1 MSDERTIKPNAPA
14 DFTPQLGD
22 YKTLQPFRY
31 WCQKVLPLVYD
42 DSLSY
47 YELLCKVVDYLNK
60 TMEDVETL
68 HGDVTN
74 LHTAYDELQSYV
86 NSYFSS
92 LDVQEEINNKLD
104 NMSKDGTL
112 ITIIKPFIPPVI
124 VNWLTEHIT
133 ETGVTDKSLLIEN
146 ASAESYVT
154 GSSIK
159 TTNILTFF
167 PVNLVDGWINNSG
180 DVEPHAN
187 TFCQSIT
194 QTAINNL
201 LIETDKEYEF
211 FVTIYG
217 DTITRSEWVSE
228 YYISHGTKYRLS
240 IRHVGATETNIEY
253 VRRNT
258 RIYSD
263 DGNTVLSSKN
273 KNKQYSM
280 LSPFI
285 SDVNTWYNRTSER
298 VNSVRL
304 PLKNCSYYE
313 VVQDTDC
320 IASIYLYKSENDT
333 EYLYYN
339 FGVTNFYVP
348 TEYHYVE
355 ISVMNA
361 SDTKLTPYDVIK
373 SKLNLTLLYDTNRK
387 TQGIVSLNPS
397 NWRIGT
403 ILNGEPS
410 ESDKRLS
417 TINFIPLEACVC
429 LYLESN
435 ISVAIEFYN
444 LKKDGTYNYI
454 SSSNFNKICIQPPYN
469 ANAIKVILN
478 NDNNYVTLNTLNE
491 IDLKV
496 IPVKSQIRVTTFNCG
511 LYYDGVTPVPDK
523 LMSEYYVKWVKA
535 IGELNPDIIMAQ
547 EAGNT
552 MNVSGTQS
560 ANVMWNHLLN
570 YYHVNQSNRL
580 GSRFTDVN
588 NTYVN
593 WAGDTS
599 RGINSADYLIEGVP
613 IHVMSVHLSI
623 EQDASVNREAEI
635 QKIIEEMD
643 KYPIVICGGDFNTF
657 SENELKPLKAK
668 YTVLNTGD
676 FGNFNTW
683 KGSSSWEYRCLDNIV
698 VKGLSASMVTVGDYK
713 ISDHEP
719 LSAVLNFRTVTK

>member
-1 MSDERTIKPNAPA
+1 MNTRSITPLPPA
-14 DFTPQLGD
+14 NFTPEMGN
-22 YKTLQPFRY
+22 YKPLQPFRY

-60 TMEDVETL
+60 AMEDVDTL

-74 LHTAYDELQSYV
+74 LHTAYVELQSYV
-86 NSYFSS
+86 NNYFST
-92 LDVQEEINNKLD
+92 LDTQEEINNKLD

-112 ITIIKPFIPPVI
+112 TSIIEPFIPPVI

-133 ETGVTDKSLLIEN
+133 ETGATDKSLLVEN

-154 GSSIK
+154 GSAIK
-159 TTNILTFF
+159 TANILTNF
-167 PVNLVDGWINNSG
+167 PVNLVDGWINSSG
-180 DVEPHAN
+180 DVEPHHY

-194 QTAINNL
+194 QVANNNL
-201 LIETDKEYEF
+201 LIETDEEYEF
-211 FVTIYG
+211 FVTTYS
-217 DTITRSEWVSE
+217 DTITRGNWVSK
-228 YYISHGTKYRLS
+228 YYIQRGTKYRLT
-240 IRHVGATETNIEY
+240 IRHIAGTDTNIEY
-253 VRRNT
+253 ARRNT

-263 DGNTVLSSKN
+263 VGNTVLSTEN

-285 SDVNTWYNRTSER
+285 SNVNTWYNRTNNR
-298 VNSVRL
+298 VNSMRL
-304 PLKNCSYYE
+304 PIKNCAYYE
-313 VVQDTDC
+313 VVQDTDY
-320 IASIYLYKSENDT
+320 IASIYLYKSDNDT
-333 EYLYYN
+333 EYLYYR

-348 TEYHYVE
+348 VEYKYVE
-355 ISVMNA
+355 LSVKNA
-361 SDTKLTPYDVIK
+361 DDTYLTPYDVIK

-397 NWRIGT
+397 NWRVGT
-403 ILNGEPS
+403 ILNGEPT
-410 ESDKRLS
+410 EVNKRLS

-435 ISVAIEFYN
+435 VSVSIEFYTLN
-444 LKKDGTYNYI
+444 KDGTYNYI
-454 SSSNFNKICIQPPYN
+454 SSSGYNKICIQPPYN

-478 NDNNYVTLNTLNE
+478 DNDNYVTLATLND

-511 LYYDGVTPVPDK
+511 LYYDGVTHVPNE
-523 LMSEYYVKWVKA
+523 LMKEYYVKWNKA

-547 EAGNT
+547 EAGTT
-552 MNVSGTQS
+552 MNISGTQS
-560 ANVMWNHLLN
+560 AETMWNHLLN
-570 YYHVNQSNRL
+570 YHQVNQTNRL
-580 GSRFTDVN
+580 GSRFTNVN

-593 WAGDTS
+593 WDGDAA
-599 RGINSADYLIEGVP
+599 RGINSADYLIDGVP

-623 EQDASVNREAEI
+623 EPDASVNRTSEI

-657 SENELKPLKAK
+657 SENELEPLKAK

-676 FGNFNTW
+676 FGDFNTW
-683 KGSSSWEYRCLDNIV
+683 KGSSSWTYRCLDNIV
-698 VKGLSASMVTVGDYK
+698 IKGLSASMVTVGDYK

>member
-1 MSDERTIKPNAPA
+1 MITPLPPA
-14 DFTPQLGD
+14 DFTPEMGN
-22 YKTLQPFRY
+22 YKSLQPFRY

-60 TMEDVETL
+60 TMEDVDTL

-74 LHTAYDELQSYV
+74 LHTAYVELQSYV
-86 NSYFSS
+86 NNYFST
-92 LDVQEEINNKLD
+92 LDTQEEINNKLD

-112 ITIIKPFIPPVI
+112 TSIIEPFIPPVI

-133 ETGVTDKSLLIEN
+133 ETGATDKSLLVEK

-154 GSSIK
+154 GSAIK
-159 TTNILTFF
+159 TANILTNF
-167 PVNLVDGWINNSG
+167 PVNLVEGWINSSG
-180 DVEPHAN
+180 DVEPHPY

-194 QTAINNL
+194 QVANNNL
-201 LIETDKEYEF
+201 LIETDEEYEF
-211 FVTIYG
+211 FVTTYS
-217 DTITRSEWVSE
+217 DTITRGNWVSK
-228 YYISHGTKYRLS
+228 YYIQRGTKYRLT
-240 IRHVGATETNIEY
+240 IRHIDGTNTNIEY
-253 VRRNT
+253 ARRNT

-263 DGNTVLSSKN
+263 VGNTVLSTEN

-285 SDVNTWYNRTSER
+285 SNVNTWYNRTNER
-298 VNSVRL
+298 VNSMRL
-304 PLKNCSYYE
+304 PIKNCAYYE
-313 VVQDTDC
+313 VVQDTDY
-320 IASIYLYKSENDT
+320 IASIYLYKSVNDT
-333 EYLYYN
+333 EYLYYK

-348 TEYHYVE
+348 VEYKYVE
-355 ISVMNA
+355 LSVMTA
-361 SDTKLTPYDVIK
+361 DDTYLTPYDVIK

-387 TQGIVSLNPS
+387 TQGIVSLNQS
-397 NWRIGT
+397 NWRVGSIS
-403 ILNGEPS
+403 NGEPI
-410 ESDKRLS
+410 ETNRRLS

-435 ISVAIEFYN
+435 VSVSIEFYTLN
-444 LKKDGTYNYI
+444 KDGTYNYI
-454 SSSNFNKICIQPPYN
+454 SSSGYDKICIQPPYN
-469 ANAIKVILN
+469 ANAIKVVLN
-478 NDNNYVTLNTLNE
+478 DNNNYVTVATLND

-511 LYYDGVTPVPDK
+511 LYYDGVTHVPNE
-523 LMSEYYVKWVKA
+523 LMKEYYVKWNKA

-547 EAGNT
+547 EAGTT
-552 MNVSGTQS
+552 MNISGTQS
-560 ANVMWNHLLN
+560 AETMWNHLLN
-570 YYHVNQSNRL
+570 YHQVNQTNRL
-580 GSRFTDVN
+580 GSRFTNVN

-593 WAGDTS
+593 WDGDAA
-599 RGINSADYLIEGVP
+599 RGINSADYLIDGVP

-623 EQDASVNREAEI
+623 EPDASVNRTSEI

-657 SENELKPLKAK
+657 SENELEPLKAK

-676 FGNFNTW
+676 FGDFNTW
-683 KGSSSWEYRCLDNIV
+683 KGSSSWAYRCLDNIV
-698 VKGLSASMVTVGDYK
+698 IKGLSASMVTVGDYK